1 MFINVRTSHILS
13 SLNNVHA
20 CILFKQFQ
28 LSTAKQEVES
38 YNQQIEKLRLS
49 HPKLENELSI
59 VGENLQDKR
68 KHLQEKRVSQP
79 TPSAGVNQADEI
91 ALQID
96 ITKLNIQL
104 VDLRSEYALAKT
116 KLRTTQSDLEQRMQS
131 VRLNKNLLVSHYN
144 G

>member
-1 MFINVRTSHILS
+1 MHVYKCTQCHILS
-13 SLNNVHA
+13 SLNNVR
-20 CILFKQFQ
+20 ILFTQFQ
-28 LSTAKQEVES
+28 LSTAKQEVEN

-49 HPKLENELSI
+49 RPTLENELSI
-59 VGENLQDKR
+59 VGDNLQDKK
-68 KHLQEKRVSQP
+68 KHLQEKISSQP
-79 TPSAGVNQADEI
+79 TPSVRVNQADEI

-116 KLRTTQSDLEQRMQS
+116 KLSTTQSDLEQRMLS

>member
-1 MFINVRTSHILS
+1 MHVYKCAHILS

-20 CILFKQFQ
+20 CILFQQFQ

-49 HPKLENELSI
+49 RPTLKNELSI
-59 VGENLQDKR
+59 VGENLQEKK
-68 KHLQEKRVSQP
+68 KHFQEKRSSRP
-79 TPSAGVNQADEI
+79 TPSVGVNQADEI
-91 ALQID
+91 ALQIN

-104 VDLRSEYALAKT
+104 VDLRSQYALAKT
-116 KLRTTQSDLEQRMQS
+116 KLRTTQSDLEQRMLS

>member
-1 MFINVRTSHILS
+1 MHVYKCTHILY

-20 CILFKQFQ
+20 FIFFKQFQ

-49 HPKLENELSI
+49 HPMLESELSI
-59 VGENLQDKR
+59 VSENLQEKK
-68 KHLQEKRVSQP
+68 KHLQEKRSSQ
-79 TPSAGVNQADEI
+79 TPSVGVNQADEI

-116 KLRTTQSDLEQRMQS
+116 KLRTTQSDLEQRMLS
-131 VRLNKNLLVSHYN
+131 VRLNKNLLVSHY
-144 G
+144 GG